1 MKADLTMNNTG
12 LARHFAQTAHDGN
25 TFFERVCVAIG
36 QTKDW
41 LLTDSRP
48 KLGEGTLLPEEQNSA
63 DLERRIV
70 MVKIPEC
77 HEFFW
82 RS

>member
-1 MKADLTMNNTG
+1 MKADLTMSNTG
-12 LARHFAQTAHDGN
+12 LARHLAQTACDGN

-41 LLTDSRP
+41 LLSDSRP
-48 KLGEGTLLPEEQNSA
+48 NLGEGALLPNA

-70 MVKIPEC
+70 MVNNPEC
-77 HEFFW
+77 HDFFW